1 MNIQNIS
8 KENREAVIKL
18 NADELVAICNAM
30 YSCKTQKDMQGDLF
44 YRLYSDMMIT
54 RDICQY
60 GHIDQ
65 FCLDRINDCRSKI
78 QNK

>member
-8 KENREAVIKL
+8 KEERQVTVTL
-18 NADELVAICNAM
+18 NADELVAICDAM
-30 YSCKTQKDMQGDLF
+30 YSCKTQKNMQKDLF

-54 RDICQY
+54 RNICQY
-60 GHIDQ
+60 GYIDQ

>member
-8 KENREAVIKL
+8 KEERQVTVTL

-30 YSCKTQKDMQGDLF
+30 YSCKAQKDMQNDLF
-44 YRLYSDMMIT
+44 YRLYSDMMIA
-54 RDICQY
+54 RDLCQY

-65 FCLDRINDCRSKI
+65 FCLDCINDCRGKI